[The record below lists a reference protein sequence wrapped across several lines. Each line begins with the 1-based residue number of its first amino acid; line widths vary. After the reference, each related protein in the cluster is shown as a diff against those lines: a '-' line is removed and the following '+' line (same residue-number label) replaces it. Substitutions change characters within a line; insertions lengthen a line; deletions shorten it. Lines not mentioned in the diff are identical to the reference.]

1 MNSKLGTLNWVEV
14 KNALVLAFITA
25 LVAIILSIVSAGNI
39 FGLDW
44 KVLANTGALAF
55 LVFFVSTLKDLLT
68 TSKGTIAGVK
78 VK

>member
-68 TSKGTIAGVK
+68 TSKGVIAGVQ